1 MEKLEEFHYF
11 TTPIYAVK
19 LPQFLE
25 PIRKISNQYLAKS
38 RARHKNKKNPMT
50 VMTASFSHEPEAAE
64 FAQYISQTAWNIF
77 AAQGYNMDNLV
88 TFFQEMWTQEH
99 NFQSAMET
107 HVHGNGAAISAFYFL
122 SMPKNAMKMVIHDP
136 RPAKVIINLPVKDS
150 KKVSPASP
158 QVVFTPE
165 EGTLIFTPAWL
176 PHQFSRNINRE
187 QSVKFVHMNL
197 GVMQAPEEA
206 KADPKVEVI

>member
-1 MEKLEEFHYF
+1 
-11 TTPIYAVK
+11 
-19 LPQFLE
+19 
-25 PIRKISNQYLAKS
+25 
-38 RARHKNKKNPMT
+38 
-50 VMTASFSHEPEAAE
+50 
-64 FAQYISQTAWNIF
+64 
-77 AAQGYNMDNLV
+77 
-88 TFFQEMWTQEH
+88 
-99 NFQSAMET
+99 
-107 HVHGNGAAISAFYFL
+107 
-122 SMPKNAMKMVIHDP
+122 VIHDP
-136 RPAKVIINLPVKDS
+136 RPGKVITNLPVKDS
-150 KKVSPASP
+150 KKVAPAST